1 MNMKNKP
8 DNWSFQWNAFKDDKA
23 FFEDDLFLFKQW
35 IYPNKLEDFT
45 GKTVLDCGCGRGQHL
60 KMIAPYARKA
70 VGVDLNTVQVAKEY
84 FKDDKVELVQGDLA
98 AVSLPEKFDMA
109 YCIGVL
115 QHTDDPARSF
125 MNIKRQLKK
134 GGRLM
139 IWVYSREGNALNYY
153 LLEPLNELLFK
164 RLGRRLLLAISFI
177 TTALLYLPIYTL
189 YLLPLGFLPFYEYFA
204 NFRKLT
210 FEKNYQN
217 VFDKLNAPQT
227 HFITKAAVESWFDP
241 GEFEDIHISSYLGVS
256 WRASGT
262 LK

>member
-1 MNMKNKP
+1 MKKQR
-8 DNWSFQWNAFKDDKA
+8 DNWSFQWDAFKNDDA

-35 IYPNKLEDFT
+35 IYPNTLEDFS
-45 GKTVLDCGCGRGQHL
+45 GKTALDCGCGRGQHL
-60 KMIAPYARKA
+60 RMIAPYARKA
-70 VGVDLNTVQVAKEY
+70 VGVDLNTVQVAGEY
-84 FKDDKVELVQGDLA
+84 FKDAKVELVQGDLA
-98 AVSLPEKFDMA
+98 TISLPEKFDIA
-109 YCIGVL
+109 YSIGVL
-115 QHTDDPARSF
+115 QHTDDPTKSF

-153 LLEPLNELLFK
+153 LLEPLTELIFK
-164 RLGRRLLLAISFI
+164 RLGRRVLLFISLI
-177 TTALLYLPIYTL
+177 TTALMYLPIYTL
-189 YLLPLGFLPFYEYFA
+189 YLLPLRGLPFYEYFS
-204 NFRKLT
+204 NFRKMT

-227 HFITKAAVESWFDP
+227 HFITKATVESWFDP
-241 GEFEDIHISSYLGVS
+241 AEFENIHISPYLGVS

>member
-1 MNMKNKP
+1 MGNRR
-8 DNWSFQWNAFKDDKA
+8 DNWSFQWDAFKKDEA
-23 FFEDDLFLFKQW
+23 FFDDDLFLFKQW
-35 IYPNKLEDFT
+35 IYPNTLEDFT
-45 GKTVLDCGCGRGQHL
+45 GKTVLDCGYGRGQHL
-60 KMIAPYARKA
+60 RMVAPYAKKA
-70 VGVDLNTVQVAKEY
+70 VGIDLNTADVAREY
-84 FKDDKVELVQGDLA
+84 LKDERIELLQGDLA
-98 AVSLPEKFDMA
+98 QVTLPEKFDIV

-115 QHTDDPARSF
+115 QHTDDPAKSF
-125 MNIKRQLKK
+125 MNLKRQLKK

-153 LLEPLNELLFK
+153 ILEPLNELVFK
-164 RLGRRLLLAISFI
+164 RLGRRLLLAISLI
-177 TTALLYLPIYTL
+177 TTVLLYLPIYTV
-189 YLLPLGFLPFYEYFA
+189 YLLPLRFLPFYEYFA

-241 GEFEDIHISSYLGVS
+241 AEFENIHISPYLGVS